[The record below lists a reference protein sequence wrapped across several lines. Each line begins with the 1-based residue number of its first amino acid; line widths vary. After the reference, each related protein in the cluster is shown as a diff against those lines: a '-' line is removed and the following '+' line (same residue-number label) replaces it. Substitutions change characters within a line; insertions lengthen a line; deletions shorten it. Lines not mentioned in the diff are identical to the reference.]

1 MARQKRQLT
10 SEQLLEILDQAQIN
24 LGNAE
29 RTNQTLA
36 DQLTGAVAHNRALS
50 AGLEAALRHFRLA
63 PFAYESADGWAA
75 HERLVK
81 ELESLL

>member
-10 SEQLLEILDQAQIN
+10 SEQLLEILDQARIN
-24 LGNAE
+24 LENAE

-63 PFAYESADGWAA
+63 
-75 HERLVK
+75 RLPTTRRTAGRPTTAC
-81 ELESLL
+81 

>member
-1 MARQKRQLT
+1 MDRKSQPTR
-10 SEQLLEILDQAQIN
+10 ERLLDKLDQAQIN
-24 LGNAE
+24 LENAE

-36 DQLTGAVAHNRALS
+36 DQLTGAAAHNRALS

-63 PFAYESADGWAA
+63 PFAYDSADDWAA
-75 HERLVK
+75 HDRLLK

>member
-1 MARQKRQLT
+1 MDRKSQPTR
-10 SEQLLEILDQAQIN
+10 EQLLDKLDQARID
-24 LGNAE
+24 LENAT
-29 RTNQTLA
+29 RTNETLA

-63 PFAYESADGWAA
+63 PFAYDSAAGWDA
-75 HERLVK
+75 HDRLIK